1 MKLICLIILFS
12 LYSLLTEAQRG
23 SLTGKLIDE
32 SGKKMPLSTIT
43 IYHATDS
50 SFITYRLSG
59 NEGDFKVSGLPLN
72 TKLRTIISFTG
83 FETYRKEFMFSST
96 ILSIDLGLIKM
107 QNSTKQLD
115 EITVFSERPPV
126 IFKKDTIEFNAN
138 AFKTLPTALVE
149 DLLKKLPGMMI
160 NENGDIIYNG
170 QKVNRILIDGKRFFG
185 DNVQM
190 ATRNLPSNY
199 IDKVQVVDDKEEM
212 HINNQFNE
220 QNAGKLIN
228 LTLKKGIKKGWFGK
242 LYGGLGTDERYEF
255 GAIASKFRDTFQVSI
270 VGYNN
275 NVNRSSFST
284 KDVRQLG
291 GFNRDSYKFS
301 SSGDGY
307 RLNGISFGGGN
318 SGITTSSA
326 IGINLNHAPSKT
338 LSLYGQIFIGKTN
351 TLLESFNNTKYSLND
366 SLINKTQIKNELNN
380 GFSKNINAGIN
391 WKPNKFNDFSFRA
404 YYSQLN
410 SNINSPTALS
420 TSNSELG
427 IINTSNGEII
437 TDLKSKKYDHS
448 IFYNSTFPTHA
459 QRTLDIMHTFSYDNN
474 SDTNITETVN
484 FQIFPVNSFV
494 VFNQKR
500 NSLQPSTNTNT
511 YIRFGDKF
519 NINIRFDLFSEV
531 NYSNKTHDIYTFNKS
546 SNSNEYDS
554 INVTLSNGLK
564 REHLIWRNR
573 LSLQHKF
580 ETFRLIYGITFKQQW
595 VNDFFSVKPNES
607 IQQQFFNPLINAR
620 ISWKNNIISVSQD
633 LIVPD
638 IAYLIPVPDNT
649 NPFFIF
655 KGNVRLSPT
664 KSNSLSVEN
673 NLYNTKKQTNLFY
686 LLNVSYYKNFI
697 INSIE
702 LDDKGVQTNM
712 PINVKES
719 FFSNFSTRLSKQF
732 IKGKQFSF
740 KANLSING
748 GLNII
753 PVLFNNVSGNED
765 RLSGSIDF
773 GVNFNWNDIVEF
785 NPSYNPSYRKSNYT
799 NDLFSSRNVETQK
812 LKAEFIVR
820 MPKKMVWETNI
831 FYSKLN
837 DATNY
842 FPAEQVY
849 WNAALSYLF
858 LNEDKGQIK
867 LAIYDILNKN
877 NNVTRTINGNAVIET
892 RTNVLGRYLML
903 TFNYDLRSLVG
914 ADKKP
919 ILQKETIFK
928 F

>member
-1 MKLICLIILFS
+1 MKISFLIILFS
-12 LYSLLTEAQRG
+12 ICSSLSNAQKG
-23 SLTGKLIDE
+23 SLAGKLIDGT
-32 SGKKMPLSTIT
+32 GKKMPLSTIS
-43 IYHATDS
+43 IYNATDS

-72 TKLRTIISFTG
+72 TKLRTVISFTG
-83 FETYRKEFMFSST
+83 YETYRKEFMFTSSVQ
-96 ILSIDLGLIKM
+96 LIDLGLIKM

-115 EITVFSERPPV
+115 EITVISERPPV
-126 IFKKDTIEFNAN
+126 IIKKDTIEFNAN

-149 DLLKKLPGMMI
+149 DLLKKLPGIMV
-160 NENGDIIYNG
+160 NESGDILFNG

-199 IDKVQVVDDKEEM
+199 IDKVQVVDDKEQ
-212 HINNQFNE
+212 INNQFNE

-228 LTLKKGIKKGWFGK
+228 LTLKKGVKKGWFGK

-270 VGYNN
+270 IGYNN

-291 GFNRDSYKFS
+291 GFNRDTYKFS

-326 IGINLNHAPSKT
+326 VGINLNHAPSKT
-338 LSLYGQIFIGKTN
+338 LSLYGQYFIGN
-351 TLLESFNNTKYSLND
+351 TSTLAEIFNNTKYSLND
-366 SLINKTQIKNELNN
+366 SLINRTQIKNELNK
-380 GFSKNINAGIN
+380 GFSHNINAGIN
-391 WKPNKFNDFSFRA
+391 WKPNKYNDISFRA
-404 YYSQLN
+404 SYSNLN
-410 SNINSPTALS
+410 SNINSPTTLT
-420 TSNSELG
+420 TSNNKVG
-427 IINTSNGEII
+427 IINTSIGELI
-437 TDLKSKKYDHS
+437 TDIQSKTYEHTL
-448 IFYNSTFPTHA
+448 FYNSTFPNHA

-474 SDTNITETVN
+474 SDANITETVN
-484 FQIFPVNSFV
+484 FQIFPVNTFV
-494 VFNQKR
+494 LFNQKR

-511 YIRFGDKF
+511 YFRFGDILTK
-519 NINIRFDLFSEV
+519 NIRYDLFSEV
-531 NYSNKTHDIYTFNKS
+531 NYANKTQDIYTFNKS

-554 INVTLSNGLK
+554 INVALSNGLK
-564 REHLIWRNR
+564 REQLIWRNR
-573 LSLQHKF
+573 FSLQHKF
-580 ETFRLIYGITFKQQW
+580 KNYRLYYGITFKQQW
-595 VNDFFSVKPNES
+595 VNDVFSIKPNTS
-607 IQQQFFNPLINAR
+607 IKQQLFNPLFNAR
-620 ISWKNNIISVSQD
+620 VSWKNNIISFSQD

-655 KGNVRLSPT
+655 KGNSSLAPT
-664 KSNSLSVEN
+664 KSHSFSIEN
-673 NLYNTKKQTNLFY
+673 NLYNTKKQTNFFY
-686 LLNVSYYKNFI
+686 LLNITFYKNYI

-702 LDDKGVQTNM
+702 INEKGVQTNM
-712 PINVKES
+712 PINVNKS
-719 FFSNFSTRLSKQF
+719 FFSNFSTRFSKQF
-732 IKGKQFSF
+732 IKGKQFSS
-740 KANLSING
+740 KGSLVING
-748 GLNII
+748 AYNII

-765 RLSGSIDF
+765 RLNGSLNI
-773 GVNFNWNDIVEF
+773 GVNFNWNDVIEF
-785 NPSYNPSYRKSNYT
+785 SPSYSPSFRKSYYSN
-799 NDLFSSRNVETQK
+799 NLFSTRNVQTQK
-812 LKAEFIVR
+812 INAEMVIR
-820 MPKKMVWETNI
+820 APQKMVWETNL

-837 DATNY
+837 DASNL

-849 WNAALSYLF
+849 WNAAISYLF
-858 LNEDKGQIK
+858 LKEDKGQIK

-877 NNVTRTINGNAVIET
+877 NNVTSTINGNAVIEN

-919 ILQKETIFK
+919 KLEKETIFK